1 MILVGGGMGRL
12 QINFC
17 NKKQIALDISAINI
31 FLESA
36 RGNSGAMFNYC

>member
-1 MILVGGGMGRL
+1 MGRL

-17 NKKQIALDISAINI
+17 NKMQSALDIYAISMYKK
-31 FLESA
+31 FA